1 MVILSIKKDKR
12 LFLPLLLLADE
23 QENVIEN
30 YLNRGELYA
39 LYDPDLRG
47 ACVLTDEGNDVFEL
61 QNIAVF
67 PDFQRRG
74 YGRALVNHVIAS
86 CRGRGKTLLVGTG
99 ESPVTLPFYKS
110 CGFTFSHRIKDYMLT
125 HYDHPV
131 IDNGVQLLDKVYFS
145 MKL

>member
-1 MVILSIKKDKR
+1 MEILRFIQEKD

-23 QENVIEN
+23 QENVIEK

-39 LYDPDLRG
+39 LYDPDLRA
-47 ACVLTDEGNDVFEL
+47 ACLLTDEGEGKFEL

-67 PDFQRRG
+67 PEYQRRG

-86 CRGRGKTLLVGTG
+86 CKSRGYVLMVGTG
-99 ESPVTLPFYKS
+99 DSPNTLPFYKS
-110 CGFTFSHRIKDYMLT
+110 CGFAYSHRIKDKMLT

-131 IDNGVQLLDKVYFS
+131 IDNGVQLFDKVYFS